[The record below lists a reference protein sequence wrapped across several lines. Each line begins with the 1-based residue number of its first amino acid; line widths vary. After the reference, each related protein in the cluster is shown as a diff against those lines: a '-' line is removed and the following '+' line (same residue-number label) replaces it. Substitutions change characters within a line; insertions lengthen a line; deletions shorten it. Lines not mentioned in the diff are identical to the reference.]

1 MIDESDE
8 DLTVSYWPS
17 VSDLFLTL
25 FIISIVLIG
34 VISYLLMPKSA
45 ISDDRP
51 IIEAV
56 GTDLKMVRDPVNVMR
71 AELKGRPQL
80 RDSQS
85 AKEVVAGLKDTS
97 GDVVESLQSLRARVR
112 ELEAA
117 TPESMKT
124 RLKELE
130 DTVTD
135 LEKKIVSGESTVV
148 ALKKELNDKPPIIRI
163 EESKLYRFDSGS
175 AIMAS
180 DFKTGLATAEFK
192 VLADEILKR
201 NADGIKKVDTL
212 EVIGHT
218 DGQAIGKKGNL
229 DETLPDLLSGKSRN
243 LEAFRAGSNNDLGL
257 LRALALRQAWEDFV
271 TAHPNKDLLQSIEVR
286 CYSAGQTVLESGG
299 DKVSSENYRAPNE
312 KSRRIEIRLTKLK

>member
-1 MIDESDE
+1 MIEESDE

-34 VISYLLMPKSA
+34 VVSYLLMPKSA
-45 ISDDRP
+45 ISDDRS

-56 GTDLKMVRDPVNVMR
+56 GTDLKEIRNPVNVMR
-71 AELKGRPQL
+71 DELKGRPKL
-80 RDSQS
+80 RNSQS
-85 AKEVVAGLKDTS
+85 AKEVVIGLKDTS
-97 GDVVESLQSLRARVR
+97 NDVVETLLSMKARV
-112 ELEAA
+112 
-117 TPESMKT
+117 
-124 RLKELE
+124 KELE
-130 DTVTD
+130 DAKKE
-135 LEKKIVSGESTVV
+135 LEKKLESIEDSMVV
-148 ALKKELNDKPPIIRI
+148 LKKELNDKPPIIQI
-163 EESKLYRFDSGS
+163 EESNLYRFDSGS
-175 AIMAS
+175 AIMGN
-180 DFKTGLATAEFK
+180 DFKTGLAKAEFK

-201 NADGIKKVDTL
+201 NADGIRKVDTL

-218 DGQAIGKKGNL
+218 DGQAISKKGNL
-229 DETLPDLLSGKSRN
+229 DETLPYLLSGERQG

-271 TAHPNKDLLQSIEVR
+271 ATHPNKDLLLSIEVR

-299 DKVSSENYRAPNE
+299 KRLVSEDYRAPNE